1 MEEPPPEDREE
12 LPRKPQE
19 DNDNNDKKDDNKSD
33 HKSLL
38 DSALEAKNAVQTEHN
53 PFEKIVTAVKN
64 ELF

>member
-19 DNDNNDKKDDNKSD
+19 DNDNNDKSDN
-33 HKSLL
+33 KSLL